1 MEINNINTLKEGSVF
16 LIDKPYTWT
25 SFNVVGKFKVLI
37 RRATG
42 DKTIKVGHAGT
53 LDPLATGLLVV
64 CTGKATKRV
73 NELMAQQKEYLATIK
88 IGETTPS
95 FDLETKPDKE
105 YPTEHITPELID
117 EVVRGFIGP
126 QDQIPPL
133 FSAKFVDGKR
143 AYEFAR
149 KGVDMEL
156 KPASIEIYNMKVIKF
171 ELPFL
176 ELSISCSKGTYIRSI
191 ARDIGRALNSGAHL
205 VQLRR
210 TASGDFKIADSLTIE
225 EIEKKFSS
233 LCNQA

>member
-1 MEINNINTLKEGSVF
+1 MDINNINTLKEGSVF

-73 NELMAQQKEYLATIK
+73 NELMAQRKEYLATIK

-95 FDLETKPDKE
+95 FDLETKPDKQ
-105 YPTEHITPELID
+105 YPTEHITPELIQKTI
-117 EVVRGFIGP
+117 RGFIGP
-126 QDQIPPL
+126 QEQVPPL

-156 KPASIEIYNMKVIKF
+156 KPSSIEIYGMEVIKF
-171 ELPFL
+171 EMPFL

-191 ARDIGRALNSGAHL
+191 ARDIGVALNSGAHL

-210 TASGDFKIADSLTIE
+210 TASGDFKIDDALTIE
-225 EIEKKFSS
+225 EIEKKFSQH
-233 LCNQA
+233 CNQL

>member
-1 MEINNINTLKEGSVF
+1 MDINNINTLKEGSVF

-25 SFNVVGKFKVLI
+25 SFNVVGKIKVLI

-64 CTGKATKRV
+64 CTGRATKRV
-73 NELMAQQKEYLATIK
+73 NELMAQRKEYLATIK

-95 FDLETKPDKE
+95 FDLETKPDKQC
-105 YPTEHITPELID
+105 PTEHITPELIQ
-117 EVVRGFIGP
+117 EVVKGFIGP
-126 QDQIPPL
+126 QEQIPPL

-156 KPASIEIYNMKVIKF
+156 KPSSIEIYGMEIVKF
-171 ELPFL
+171 EMPLL
-176 ELSISCSKGTYIRSI
+176 ELNISCSKGTYIRSI
-191 ARDIGRALNSGAHL
+191 ARDIGTTLNSGAHL

-210 TASGDFKIADSLTIE
+210 TASGDFKIEDALTIE
-225 EIEKKFSS
+225 EIEKKFSQ
-233 LCNQA
+233 LCNQL

>member
-1 MEINNINTLKEGSVF
+1 MDINNINTLKEGSVF

-42 DKTIKVGHAGT
+42 DKAIKVGHAGT

-73 NELMAQQKEYLATIK
+73 NELMAQRKEYLATIK

-95 FDLETKPDKE
+95 FDLETKPDKQ
-105 YPTEHITPELID
+105 YPTEHITPELTQ
-117 EVVRGFIGP
+117 EVVKGFIGP
-126 QDQIPPL
+126 QEQIPPL
-133 FSAKFVDGKR
+133 FSAKFIDGKR

-156 KPASIEIYNMKVIKF
+156 KPSSIEIYGMEIVKF
-171 ELPFL
+171 EMPFL
-176 ELSISCSKGTYIRSI
+176 ELNISCSKGTYIRSI
-191 ARDIGRALNSGAHL
+191 ARDIGTALNSGAHL

-210 TASGDFKIADSLTIE
+210 TASGDFKIDDALTIE
-225 EIEKKFSS
+225 EIEKKFSQ
-233 LCNQA
+233 LCNQL

>member
-1 MEINNINTLKEGSVF
+1 MEINNIFTLKEGSVF

-73 NELMAQQKEYLATIK
+73 NELMAQRKEYLATIK

-95 FDLETKPDKE
+95 FDLETKPDKQ
-105 YPTEHITPELID
+105 YPTEHITPELIQA
-117 EVVRGFIGP
+117 VVNGFIGP
-126 QDQIPPL
+126 QEQIPPL
-133 FSAKFVDGKR
+133 FSAKFIDGKR

-149 KGVDMEL
+149 KGVDVEL
-156 KPASIEIYNMKVIKF
+156 KPASIEIYGMEVVRF
-171 ELPFL
+171 EMPFL
-176 ELSISCSKGTYIRSI
+176 ELNISCSKGTYIRSI
-191 ARDIGRALNSGAHL
+191 ARDIGVALKSGAHL

-210 TASGDFKIADSLTIE
+210 TASGEFKIDDALTIE

-233 LCNQA
+233 LCNQP

>member
-1 MEINNINTLKEGSVF
+1 MDINNINTLKEGSVF

-73 NELMAQQKEYLATIK
+73 NELMAQRKEYLATIK

-95 FDLETKPDKE
+95 FDLETKPDKQ
-105 YPTEHITPELID
+105 YPTEHITPELIK
-117 EVVRGFIGP
+117 EVVKGFIGP
-126 QDQIPPL
+126 QEQIPPL
-133 FSAKFVDGKR
+133 FSAKFIDGKR

-149 KGVDMEL
+149 KGVDVEL
-156 KPASIEIYNMKVIKF
+156 KPSSIEIYGMEIVKF
-171 ELPFL
+171 EMPFL
-176 ELSISCSKGTYIRSI
+176 ELNISCSKGTYIRSI
-191 ARDIGRALNSGAHL
+191 ARDIGKALNSGAHL

-210 TASGDFKIADSLTIE
+210 TASGDFKIDDALTIE
-225 EIEKKFSS
+225 EIEKKFSQ
-233 LCNQA
+233 LCNQL

>member
-1 MEINNINTLKEGSVF
+1 MEINNIFTLKEGSVF

-73 NELMAQQKEYLATIK
+73 NELMAQRKEYLATIK

-95 FDLETKPDKE
+95 FDLETKPDKQ
-105 YPTEHITPELID
+105 YPTEHITPELIQA
-117 EVVRGFIGP
+117 VVNGFIGP
-126 QDQIPPL
+126 QEQIPPL
-133 FSAKFVDGKR
+133 FSAKFIDGKR

-156 KPASIEIYNMKVIKF
+156 KPASIEIYGMEVVRF
-171 ELPFL
+171 EMPFL
-176 ELSISCSKGTYIRSI
+176 ELNISCSKGTYIRSI
-191 ARDIGRALNSGAHL
+191 ARDIGVALKSGAHL

-210 TASGDFKIADSLTIE
+210 TASGDFKIDDALTIE

-233 LCNQA
+233 LCNQP

>member
-1 MEINNINTLKEGSVF
+1 MDINNINTLKEGSVF
-16 LIDKPYTWT
+16 LIDKPYSWT

-73 NELMAQQKEYLATIK
+73 NELIAQRKEYLATIK

-95 FDLETKPDKE
+95 FDLETKPDKQ
-105 YPTEHITPELID
+105 YPTEHITPELIQ
-117 EVVRGFIGP
+117 EVAKGFIGP
-126 QDQIPPL
+126 QEQIPPL
-133 FSAKFVDGKR
+133 FSAKFIDGKR

-156 KPASIEIYNMKVIKF
+156 KPSSIEIYGIEIVKF
-171 ELPFL
+171 EMPFL
-176 ELSISCSKGTYIRSI
+176 ELNISCSKGTYIRSI
-191 ARDIGRALNSGAHL
+191 ARDIGTALNSGAHL

-210 TASGDFKIADSLTIE
+210 TASGDFKIDDALTIE
-225 EIEKKFSS
+225 EIEKKFSQ
-233 LCNQA
+233 LCNQL

>member
-64 CTGKATKRV
+64 CTGRATKRV
-73 NELMAQQKEYLATIK
+73 NELMAQRKEYLATIK

-95 FDLETKPDKE
+95 FDLETKPDKQ
-105 YPTEHITPELID
+105 YPTEHITPELIQD
-117 EVVRGFIGP
+117 VVNGFIGP
-126 QDQIPPL
+126 QEQIPPL

-156 KPASIEIYNMKVIKF
+156 KPASIEIFAMEVVRV

-176 ELSISCSKGTYIRSI
+176 ELNISCSKGTYIRSI
-191 ARDIGRALNSGAHL
+191 ARDIGVALKSGAHL

-210 TASGDFKIADSLTIE
+210 TASGNFKIDDALTIE
-225 EIEKKFSS
+225 EIEKKFSQ
-233 LCNQA
+233 LCNQP

>member
-73 NELMAQQKEYLATIK
+73 NELMAQRKEYLATVK

-95 FDLETKPDKE
+95 FDLETKPDKQ
-105 YPTEHITPELID
+105 YPTEHISPELIQ
-117 EVVRGFIGP
+117 EVVKGFIGP
-126 QDQIPPL
+126 QEQIPPL

-156 KPASIEIYNMKVIKF
+156 KPASIEIYGMEIVKF
-171 ELPFL
+171 EMPFL
-176 ELSISCSKGTYIRSI
+176 ELNISCSKGTYIRSI
-191 ARDIGRALNSGAHL
+191 ARDIGVALNSGAHL

-210 TASGDFKIADSLTIE
+210 TVSGNFKIDDALTIE
-225 EIEKKFSS
+225 EIEKKFSQ
-233 LCNQA
+233 LCNQL

>member
-73 NELMAQQKEYLATIK
+73 NELMAQRKEYLATIK

-95 FDLETKPDKE
+95 FDLETKPDKQ
-105 YPTEHITPELID
+105 YPTEHITPELIQD
-117 EVVRGFIGP
+117 VVNGFIGP
-126 QDQIPPL
+126 QEQIPPL

-156 KPASIEIYNMKVIKF
+156 KPASIEIFAMEVVRV

-176 ELSISCSKGTYIRSI
+176 ELNISCSKGTYIRSI
-191 ARDIGRALNSGAHL
+191 ARDIGVALKSGAHL

-210 TASGDFKIADSLTIE
+210 TASGNFKIDDALTIE
-225 EIEKKFSS
+225 EIEKKFSQ
-233 LCNQA
+233 LCNQP